1 MSTSQ
6 RMRSAVMRT
15 RLELEDWL
23 RWVPLLRLGLSHALV
38 LDATRRRL
46 DDPTEVAVSVSRLCA
61 AARVAPHRRLRRAIE
76 RRISD
81 RLPRLELGRLDLA
94 QLVPGATEPRLRK
107 AALLKRPVGTAEKG
121 LLFVSFENEWT
132 KLLSVRDLPALAER
146 YDLVIAP
153 SWSPPHSLPLYL
165 LALAHPGPIFSTI
178 SNAEDMET
186 IPTISPK
193 LVPLPLYASSWVN
206 PEWFNAT
213 PSTRDIDVLMVAN
226 FAKFK
231 RHQALF
237 AALRTLPRTLRV
249 RLIGQAERN
258 RTAASIRVEAEA
270 YGVSDRFELIVDA
283 PHQLVLESFQ
293 RARISLVLS
302 RREGSCVAV
311 AESLFADTP
320 VGLLE
325 NAHVGSRAFI
335 NEHTG
340 RLLSHRGL
348 GSQLLDFLKHADRY
362 APRAWAEEHISCWQ
376 STRVLNEQVKRHA
389 LDRGHAWTE
398 DLAPLH
404 WRPDPQLAHSNDRV
418 RLQPAYDDV
427 KARFGLEI
435 G

>member
-1 MSTSQ
+1 
-6 RMRSAVMRT
+6 MRSALIRA
-15 RLELEDWL
+15 RLGAEDWL
-23 RWVPLLRLGLSHALV
+23 RWAPLARLVFSHALV
-38 LDATRRRL
+38 LDASRRRQG
-46 DDPTEVAVSVSRLCA
+46 DPTEVAVSVSRLCT
-61 AARVAPHRRLRRAIE
+61 AARAAPHPALRRAIE
-76 RRISD
+76 RRILE
-81 RLPRLELGRLDLA
+81 RLPRLDPRRFDLSRF
-94 QLVPGATEPRLRK
+94 VPGIADRRLRK
-107 AALLKRPVGTAEKG
+107 AALLKRHVGGNEKG
-121 LLFVSFENEWT
+121 VLFVSFEYEWT
-132 KLLSVRDLPALAER
+132 KLLSGDLPAFAER

-165 LALAHPGPIFSTI
+165 LAVAHPGPIFSTI

-186 IPTISPK
+186 LPSISPK
-193 LVPLPLYASSWVN
+193 FVPIPLYASSWVN
-206 PEWFNAT
+206 PEWFPAA
-213 PSTRDIDVLMVAN
+213 PLTRDIDVVMVAN

-231 RHQALF
+231 RHHALF

-249 RLIGQAERN
+249 LLIGQAESN
-258 RTAASIRVEAEA
+258 RTASSIRAEADA
-270 YGVSDRFELIVDA
+270 YGVSDRFELVVDA
-283 PHQLVLESFQ
+283 PHQLVLESFR

-302 RREGSCVAV
+302 RREGSCVVV

-348 GSQLLDFLKHADRY
+348 GSQLLDFLKRADRY

-376 STRVLNEQVKRHA
+376 STRVLNEQFKRHA

-404 WRPDPQLAHSNDRV
+404 WRPDPQPANSKDRA

-427 KARFGLEI
+427 RARFGLDI